1 MASQMCGAMYCKE
14 CDRPVSAQRGAH
26 RTRNMLAAFLT
37 GDCRMEVEPWHCP
50 HCGGPV
56 VPERRGSSD
65 RGLDAPR
72 AHG

>member
-1 MASQMCGAMYCKE
+1 MASQMRGAMYCKE